1 VPEFN
6 RRLKD
11 FEKLNA
17 AVLGVSTDSVPT
29 HNAWAKSLGGIDYP
43 LLADYNK
50 EVSKMYDVLMER
62 EGIALR
68 GTFIIDP
75 EGKVK
80 SININDTATG
90 RNVGEFLRVLAA
102 LQTKSA
108 CPVNWQP
115 GDATIG

>member
-11 FEKLNA
+11 FEKFNA
-17 AVLGVSTDSVPT
+17 VVLGVSTDSVPS
-29 HNAWAKSLGGIDYP
+29 HEAWAKSLGGIDYP

-50 EVSKMYDVLMER
+50 EVSRAYEVLMES

-75 EGKVK
+75 DGILKAI
-80 SININDTATG
+80 SIYDTETG
-90 RNVGEFLRVLAA
+90 RNVNEFLRALSA
-102 LQTKSA
+102 LQTKKP